1 MTFGFALRAGSHLG
15 DNFIHVSTPRINL
28 CHAATNSCTNYV
40 ELHQFSLQCTEK
52 GTNKTLM
59 HTHNFKYL
67 PKPHEAYAALHCG
80 LPVAHADV
88 SVFEC
93 AQKRRRCH
101 INASYIV
108 QARHPMFQDCG
119 CSSNCVFL
127 CICRTK
133 SSELL
138 QAISESTIL
147 ISGGGT
153 RFQEKR
159 MGARSIGVP
168 AS

>member
-1 MTFGFALRAGSHLG
+1 MTFGFALRAGFHLG
-15 DNFIHVSTPRINL
+15 DNLIHVSTPRINL

-40 ELHQFSLQCTEK
+40 DLPQFSLQCTEK
-52 GTNKTLM
+52 GTNKTLIY
-59 HTHNFKYL
+59 THIYSKISHNL
-67 PKPHEAYAALHCG
+67 MRPLHCG
-80 LPVAHADV
+80 LPVAHAAV
-88 SVFEC
+88 AVFEC

-127 CICRTK
+127 CICRAK

-138 QAISESTIL
+138 QAISESTIP

-153 RFQEKR
+153 WFQEKP

>member
-1 MTFGFALRAGSHLG
+1 MLAP
-15 DNFIHVSTPRINL
+15 IHVPTTWNYINL
-28 CHAATNSCTNYV
+28 VYSVQKRVQITPLY
-40 ELHQFSLQCTEK
+40 
-52 GTNKTLM
+52 
-59 HTHNFKYL
+59 THIFKYL
-67 PKPHEAYAALHCG
+67 PQPHEACAGLHCG
-80 LPVAHADV
+80 LPVAHAAV
-88 SVFEC
+88 AVFEC

-119 CSSNCVFL
+119 SSSNCVFL
-127 CICRTK
+127 CICRAK

-153 RFQEKR
+153 WFQEKP

>member
-1 MTFGFALRAGSHLG
+1 M
-15 DNFIHVSTPRINL
+15 HVKNL
-28 CHAATNSCTNYV
+28 TY
-40 ELHQFSLQCTEK
+40 
-52 GTNKTLM
+52 
-59 HTHNFKYL
+59 THIFEYL
-67 PKPHEAYAALHCG
+67 PQPHEACAGLHCG
-80 LPVAHADV
+80 LPVAHAAIA
-88 SVFEC
+88 VFEC
-93 AQKRRRCH
+93 AQKGRRCN
-101 INASYIV
+101 INASYTV

-127 CICRTK
+127 CICRAK

-153 RFQEKR
+153 WFQEKP